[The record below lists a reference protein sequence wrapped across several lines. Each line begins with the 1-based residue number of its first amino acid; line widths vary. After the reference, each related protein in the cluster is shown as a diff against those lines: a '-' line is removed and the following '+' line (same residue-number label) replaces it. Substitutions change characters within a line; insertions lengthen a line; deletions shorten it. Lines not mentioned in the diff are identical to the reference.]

1 MCKVSIIVPTYNVA
15 PYIRECMDSLI
26 NQTLKE
32 IEILCVDAA
41 SSDGTR
47 ELLEIYAKKDTRVKI
62 LDDVMHSTG
71 YAKNIGIE
79 AAKGEYIG
87 IAESD
92 DYVALDTY
100 ERLYTHAA
108 RYHTDIVKGNYKAF
122 TGEGKER
129 IYALKAVSLNKED
142 YNRVIDLQESNRF
155 FNWDMYTWTGIYKKS
170 FLEKFH
176 IRHNESKGA
185 SFQDVGFWLQTFA
198 FAKTAYL
205 LPGYFY
211 HYRRDNPYSSVHQS
225 NKVYEMIREYEFGIK
240 RIEDRIETVQKEK
253 ILAGI
258 YGGMYRSYAF
268 VYGILAEQYREEFTE
283 RFHCD
288 MKAAFEN
295 HRMDRSLFTEEEWR
309 GIRQIA
315 DSPQAYQ
322 NYRREIEDCKK
333 RNQKELFRIVDKYE
347 EHIIFGAG
355 SDGSNLH
362 AFLKENG
369 KEKTA
374 AFSDNAEEKWGL
386 VLNGIPIIEPKEI
399 MGKYENVLVII
410 ASMLYSEEIRRQL
423 SEMGIQGE
431 HIYLCDVGKT
441 IPQYL

>member
-15 PYIRECMDSLI
+15 PYITECMDSLI
-26 NQTLKE
+26 DQTLKE
-32 IEILCVDAA
+32 IEIICVDAD
-41 SSDGTR
+41 STDGTR
-47 ELLEIYAKKDTRVKI
+47 ELLEAYAEKDARVKI
-62 LDDVMHSTG
+62 LDDIMHSTG

-79 AAKGEYIG
+79 VAEGEYIG
-87 IAESD
+87 IVESD
-92 DYVALDTY
+92 DHIALDAY
-100 ERLYTHAA
+100 EQLYQCAGQ
-108 RYHTDIVKGNYKAF
+108 YHTDIIKGNYKAF

-129 IYALKAVSLNKED
+129 IYALKAISLQKED
-142 YNRVIDLQESNRF
+142 YNHIIDLQETNRY

-176 IRHNESKGA
+176 IKHNESKGA

-240 RIEDRIETVQKEK
+240 RIAEEMGTVQKEN
-253 ILAGI
+253 LPTGI
-258 YGGMYRSYAF
+258 YSGMYRSYAF
-268 VYGILAEQYREEFTE
+268 VYGILAAQYQEEFTE
-283 RFHCD
+283 RFHRD
-288 MKAAFEN
+288 MKAAFVN
-295 HRMDRSLFTEEEWR
+295 HQIDKSLFTEKEWR
-309 GIRQIA
+309 GFRYIA
-315 DSPQAYQ
+315 DSPEAYQ
-322 NYRREIEDCKK
+322 KYRREIEDCKK
-333 RNQKELFRIVDKYE
+333 KNQKTVFQLVDRYE

-362 AFLKENG
+362 AFLKMNG

-374 AFSDNAEEKWGL
+374 AFSDNAKEKWGL
-386 VLNGIPIIEPKEI
+386 LLNGIRIIEPKEI
-399 MGKYENVLVII
+399 IEKYQHVLVLI
-410 ASMLYSEEIRRQL
+410 ASMLYSEEIRQQL
-423 SEMGIQGE
+423 LKMGIKE
-431 HIYLCDVGKT
+431 ENIYLCDVGMT